1 MRAKI
6 IRGFPVVSLEDGTMM
21 GKVQELLVDPSEKK
35 VEALLV
41 GEKGFLKGRTQFI
54 SYSRVNNIGR
64 DVITVEPGKQLVTAD
79 VHAHLENLKKYSFLG
94 NNVITQDGDYLARV
108 QDYTFNPQTG
118 KIENLLLNNFR
129 EELNMEKE
137 MFLSMEGVLN
147 LGRDYI
153 IVHSNYLEYF
163 HEPSEK
169 EEPALGND
177 DDDTDMKTENKDF
190 QQERERAEQHAAPV
204 FNKLKELWDTLD
216 REISREGKELARETR
231 EKMKKYVL
239 GKQANYTVRDNQ
251 GHVLVLAGEIIE
263 EDAVRL
269 AEAQEKTTALFLS
282 VISQEIEESMGII
295 GDKISNFFRS

>member
-1 MRAKI
+1 MMRAKI
-6 IRGFPVVSLEDGTMM
+6 IKGFPVVSLEDGAMI

-54 SYSRVNNIGR
+54 SYSRVNNIGK
-64 DVITVEPGKQLVTAD
+64 DVITVEPGRQLVTAD

-118 KIENLLLNNFR
+118 KIENLLLYDFR
-129 EELNMEKE
+129 EELNIEKE

-153 IVHSNYLEYF
+153 IVRSNYLEYF
-163 HEPSEK
+163 HKPSEK
-169 EEPALGND
+169 EEPASEN
-177 DDDTDMKTENKDF
+177 DDTDTKTENKDF
-190 QQERERAEQHAAPV
+190 QQERERAEQHAAHI
-204 FNKLKELWDTLD
+204 FDKLKELWDNID
-216 REISREGKELARETR
+216 REISREGKDLARETR

-239 GKQANYTVRDNQ
+239 GKKANYTVKDNQ
-251 GHVLVLAGEIIE
+251 GHTLVPAGEIIE
-263 EDAVRL
+263 EDTVRL
-269 AEAQEKTTALFLS
+269 AEAQEKTGALFLS
-282 VISQEIEESMGII
+282 VISQEVEESMGII
-295 GDKISNFFRS
+295 GDKISNFFRN